1 MKRLQTR
8 AAAAALSALL
18 LALPTCA
25 LAAETAPLTLS
36 TQQNAAPVERRT
48 DLGQLS
54 AFGRSHTYMGVFV
67 SDEWL
72 YQARIGGL
80 PLGLSLFTPEGDG
93 VTFREHLCAAQTGGK
108 DIRLC
113 LRAGSQQGGLLL
125 QLDQRAV
132 DMLERLR
139 ITEIVLTDIDYYI
152 QETYLVSDIAAMRQA
167 LALSG
172 GEQLCLA
179 GENAPLSVVSED
191 GVRRIISE

>member
-54 AFGRSHTYMGVFV
+54 AFGRSHTYMGVSV

-108 DIRLC
+108 DIRLEAKGAVFRMV
-113 LRAGSQQGGLLL
+113 LRHQLFDVGQHQHAAAGQPGELGDHQAFARAGGQDNRRRLGMATEPGEGGIDGFLL
-125 QLDQRAV
+125 
-132 DMLERLR
+132 
-139 ITEIVLTDIDYYI
+139 
-152 QETYLVSDIAAMRQA
+152 
-167 LALSG
+167 
-172 GEQLCLA
+172 
-179 GENAPLSVVSED
+179 
-191 GVRRIISE
+191 VRT

>member
-1 MKRLQTR
+1 
-8 AAAAALSALL
+8 
-18 LALPTCA
+18 
-25 LAAETAPLTLS
+25 
-36 TQQNAAPVERRT
+36 
-48 DLGQLS
+48 
-54 AFGRSHTYMGVFV
+54 MGVSV

-113 LRAGSQQGGLLL
+113 LRAGSHQGGLLL

>member
-54 AFGRSHTYMGVFV
+54 AFGRSHTYMGVSV

-125 QLDQRAV
+125 QLDQRAALPLRAHPCTV
-132 DMLERLR
+132 FFIIDTFSDHHMKFFTFLPAREASLQIAYGSPRILYELFVLRPRLAF
-139 ITEIVLTDIDYYI
+139 TL
-152 QETYLVSDIAAMRQA
+152 RQ
-167 LALSG
+167 
-172 GEQLCLA
+172 
-179 GENAPLSVVSED
+179 
-191 GVRRIISE
+191 IS